1 MTESDIAILK
11 NNPFTNEPLSEELQ
25 RLKENS
31 EKIKQQ
37 TETLM
42 DQIYSVDFDMDIDSL
57 KQSIKDDFGTE
68 FPIEQVST
76 INIVENQAELNAKFE
91 YIENKLNTTVR
102 KQEDYISSLCRAFKG
117 HLSWVS
123 N

>member
-1 MTESDIAILK
+1 MSKKKTERELLYEKVLGKDAPKRTLTESDIAILK

-57 KQSIKDDFGTE
+57 KQSIKDDLARNFLLNRS
-68 FPIEQVST
+68 VLST
-76 INIVENQAELNAKFE
+76 LLKIRLN
-91 YIENKLNTTVR
+91 
-102 KQEDYISSLCRAFKG
+102 
-117 HLSWVS
+117 
-123 N
+123 

>member
-1 MTESDIAILK
+1 MSKKKTERELLYEQILGKDAPKRTLTESDIAILK

-31 EKIKQQ
+31 DKIKQQ

-42 DQIYSVDFDMDIDSL
+42 DQIYSVDLDMGSL

-76 INIVENQAELNAKFE
+76 INIV
-91 YIENKLNTTVR
+91 
-102 KQEDYISSLCRAFKG
+102 
-117 HLSWVS
+117 
-123 N
+123 